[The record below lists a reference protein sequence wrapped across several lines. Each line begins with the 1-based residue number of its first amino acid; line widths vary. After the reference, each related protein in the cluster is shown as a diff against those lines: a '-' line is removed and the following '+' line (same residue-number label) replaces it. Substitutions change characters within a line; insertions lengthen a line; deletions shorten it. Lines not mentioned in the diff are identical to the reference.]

1 MVLWHKSVV
10 HAMQKFVSMGSV
22 MIVEIKD
29 RDLIGLRM
37 KHIILDAG
45 KVFRCRCMV
54 YRCLMV

>member
-1 MVLWHKSVV
+1 
-10 HAMQKFVSMGSV
+10 MQQFVSMGSV

-45 KVFRCRCMV
+45 KVFRYRCMV

>member
-10 HAMQKFVSMGSV
+10 HTMQKCVSMGSLV
-22 MIVEIKD
+22 IVEIKD

-37 KHIILDAG
+37 NHIILDAG

-54 YRCLMV
+54 YRCLMG